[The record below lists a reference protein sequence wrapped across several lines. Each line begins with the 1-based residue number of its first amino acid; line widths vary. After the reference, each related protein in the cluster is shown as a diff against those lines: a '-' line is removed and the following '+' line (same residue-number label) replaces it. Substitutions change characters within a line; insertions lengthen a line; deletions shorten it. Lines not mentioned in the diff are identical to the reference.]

1 MTQIYLNNT
10 SGWANIGYF
19 RCIAKNRQNKIHR
32 NSTIYG
38 NPDVSKSNIHR
49 KPRFSFNPDVPK
61 LISRDSTRFLSK
73 CIPAQAGKNKQ
84 NTSEFDY
91 LWQSRCIIIQHT
103 SETQFFFKSRC
114 ISINFPRCYL
124 LSLVVYSRASQPHFN
139 FPRIYLHP
147 LAAYS
152 RASHPY
158 FNSPRF
164 SCPIYGLGQ
173 FFMAFKTSSLRSRAR
188 SFILGFAP
196 EDESMVDIILLL
208 IS

>member
-1 MTQIYLNNT
+1 MLNLIDLWGFSRGEEVGIYRKPMF
-10 SGWANIGYF
+10 S
-19 RCIAKNRQNKIHR
+19 
-32 NSTIYG
+32 S
-38 NPDVSKSNIHR
+38 NPDV
-49 KPRFSFNPDVPK
+49 FL
-61 LISRDSTRFLSK
+61 LISRDSTRFLSQH
-73 CIPAQAGKNKQ
+73 IPAQAGKNKH
-84 NTSEFDY
+84 NTSEFSNSY
-91 LWQSRCIIIQHT
+91 QSRCIKILHT

-114 ISINFPRCYL
+114 ISI
-124 LSLVVYSRASQPHFN
+124 N

-158 FNSPRF
+158 FNFPRF
-164 SCPIYGLGQ
+164 SCLTYGLGQ

-188 SFILGFAP
+188 SFIRGFAP